1 MWLEIK
7 FKTLGR
13 EWGEQARA
21 RTDKKEQTT
30 LRCKTRSQ
38 SLNNLLVQ
46 WSCSLFSCLS
56 RRLCKGLH
64 SGPPP
69 SRECVV
75 HYAETQDV
83 RVCLTNCPRLS
94 RWQLCVWE
102 RVGVRGRW
110 AQLLLWMTR
119 NLRRA
124 TKMTLFSWIYRT
136 REGFTFLL
144 HFGYTLTS
152 LRNTRKVSQC
162 RQEFSNKNCSVNK
175 RCEMLM
181 YRLLF
186 GREIRSTIIR
196 NGVRGLLRST
206 IDGWALR
213 CLFDEGVGESGSQW
227 KY

>member
-1 MWLEIK
+1 MIL
-7 FKTLGR
+7 FPLFV
-13 EWGEQARA
+13 
-21 RTDKKEQTT
+21 
-30 LRCKTRSQ
+30 SQ
-38 SLNNLLVQ
+38 SSALQGTPFWTTSLEGVR
-46 WSCSLFSCLS
+46 CSLCRDSRCARLLNELS
-56 RRLCKGLH
+56 SGLPLA
-64 SGPPP
+64 S
-69 SRECVV
+69 
-75 HYAETQDV
+75 
-83 RVCLTNCPRLS
+83 
-94 RWQLCVWE
+94 LCVRE